1 MNQPYFIVVLAHSLH
16 GRLRRIQIPHH
27 FIYTVLALAAIGGFS
42 LFGFVSSYVRMAIKV
57 ADYNNLRDEINVL
70 RERYQRLES
79 ESKTAGQQLASL
91 QLLANEVSLA
101 YGIKQKLEGPA
112 EIARE
117 GRLVPTMRE
126 SLDQYNFLKGANFS
140 RYARKASQLFQTKM
154 MPAIWPVDGRLLS
167 HFGKRLDPFSG
178 EGAFHTGVD
187 ISAGRGTLI
196 KATAD
201 GIVMHAEWGG
211 DYGRLVVIDHGGG
224 VQTYYA
230 HMSRIDVVAGQG
242 IRRGEIIGLSGA
254 TGRVTSPHLHYEVR
268 RGGTPIN
275 PYPYLR
281 STLAQA
287 RPSTDLGF

>member
-1 MNQPYFIVVLAHSLH
+1 M
-16 GRLRRIQIPHH
+16 
-27 FIYTVLALAAIGGFS
+27 ALAAIGGFS